1 MDGGALS
8 QSGEPGTCVYT
19 KKKTLHKGGG
29 GRKACKQI
37 RGWGECAIWTQDLV
51 MSPPQGRRCLPL

>member
-1 MDGGALS
+1 MDEWMVRWMNEWLDGWMDGGALS

-29 GRKACKQI
+29 GRKACK
-37 RGWGECAIWTQDLV
+37 
-51 MSPPQGRRCLPL
+51 